1 MEAPSE
7 RVHPVG
13 VVDRPAK
20 TPLPGVPDAEASAP
34 LTPRDERTAR
44 SLALNALDRAEL
56 SDGAS
61 RSLSRMERLDSR
73 SKFAGFALTFD
84 DVLLLPGKSD
94 VPPASG
100 DTRTV
105 LTRNINLAIPIL

>member
-1 MEAPSE
+1 MEPPAE

-20 TPLPGVPDAEASAP
+20 TPLPGVPDAETSAP

-44 SLALNALDRAEL
+44 SLALDALDRAEL
-56 SDGAS
+56 SDPDAPRSGA
-61 RSLSRMERLDSR
+61 LSRMDRLDTR

-100 DTRTV
+100 D
-105 LTRNINLAIPIL
+105 